1 MAGDLGLDSSTVGL
15 GASPTKVARM
25 EPAPLPQRSCRFV
38 GPDGLGYDGLVRAL
52 ADLGA
57 LAAPVDHAAPGGEAP
72 PVVDP
77 AAGMSF
83 GGDPRLWVVCE
94 LREGLPMEVS
104 LELLSKATDLAPAL
118 GGGVASVVAGN
129 EVGPAVDE
137 VVRQGVDVVLVADD
151 EALAPY
157 RTEPHA
163 RVISDLAAARRP
175 SAMLFGATTTGRGV
189 PGQS

>member
-1 MAGDLGLDSSTVGL
+1 
-15 GASPTKVARM
+15 M
-25 EPAPLPQRSCRFV
+25 EPAPLPERSCRFV
-38 GPDGLGYDGLVRAL
+38 GTDGLGYDGLVQAL
-52 ADLGA
+52 ADVGA
-57 LAAPVDHAAPGGEAP
+57 LAAVDHTRPGGKAP
-72 PVVDP
+72 PIVDP
-77 AAGMSF
+77 AAGESF
-83 GGDPRLWVVCE
+83 GGDPSLWVVCE